1 MQAGDIGVVTMSA
14 EGDLDTF
21 IEVAEVCPAEQ
32 ATCAGASYRS
42 TTPRRS
48 GHFGPTPRGGLRS
61 YRLPMP
67 TGNTVSHPA
76 GTALRVIASIVGSVL
91 VAVALSIIWIARLS
105 IDRVLYVSGLGA
117 DGEPTAGWFELAL
130 LLLVVGGFA
139 VAWAAR
145 GLRSTVPWLS
155 VWSPSFSVAMASSRF
170 LVASQVTCTTGG
182 PLPVGPAFTWQDLVH
197 TTVAVLAFAL
207 AAFAMLQ
214 VSFVE
219 GRRTLRVLSLG
230 AGISTAAI
238 AAAGG
243 ILSLLQFRTDIGSI
257 LELVATTI
265 GMGWLAILGMDTAV
279 AQRRVR
285 RKTWKP
291 VLQAVEVHRSTA
303 RSTGTI
309 SLVAVSR

>member
-1 MQAGDIGVVTMSA
+1 MPVENTAP
-14 EGDLDTF
+14 DT
-21 IEVAEVCPAEQ
+21 ARDTA
-32 ATCAGASYRS
+32 AR
-42 TTPRRS
+42 TPS
-48 GHFGPTPRGGLRS
+48 D
-61 YRLPMP
+61 
-67 TGNTVSHPA
+67 
-76 GTALRVIASIVGSVL
+76 ALRAIASIAGSVL
-91 VAVALSIIWIARLS
+91 VAAALTIIWVARMS

-117 DGEPTAGWFELAL
+117 DGEPTAGWFAFAL
-130 LLLVVGGFA
+130 LLLVVGGFS

-155 VWSPSFSVAMASSRF
+155 IWTPSFSVAMASALF
-170 LVASQVTCTTGG
+170 LVASQVTCTTGC

-219 GRRTLRVLSLG
+219 GRRTLRLLSLV
-230 AGISTAAI
+230 AGVSTAVI

-265 GMGWLAILGMDTAV
+265 GMGWLAVLGMDTAIARHRRPRRATWSPAPRAV
-279 AQRRVR
+279 ALR
-285 RKTWKP
+285 
-291 VLQAVEVHRSTA
+291 RSTSRGA
-303 RSTGTI
+303 VTGP
-309 SLVAVSR
+309 LVAVSR

>member
-1 MQAGDIGVVTMSA
+1 
-14 EGDLDTF
+14 
-21 IEVAEVCPAEQ
+21 
-32 ATCAGASYRS
+32 
-42 TTPRRS
+42 
-48 GHFGPTPRGGLRS
+48 
-61 YRLPMP
+61 MP
-67 TGNTVSHPA
+67 TENTASHPA
-76 GTALRVIASIVGSVL
+76 GTTLRVIASIGGSVL
-91 VAVALSIIWIARLS
+91 VAIALTIIWVARLG

-130 LLLVVGGFA
+130 LLLVAGGFA

-155 VWSPSFSVAMASSRF
+155 VWTPSFSVAMASALF
-170 LVASQVTCTTGG
+170 LVASQVTCTTGC
-182 PLPVGPAFTWQDLVH
+182 PLPVGLAFTWQDLVH

-219 GRRTLRVLSLG
+219 GRRTLRILSLG
-230 AGISTAAI
+230 AGISTAVI

-257 LELVATTI
+257 FELVATTI

-279 AQRRVR
+279 AQRRRRVR
-285 RKTWKP
+285 RESWKP
-291 VLQAVEVHRSTA
+291 APQAADLHRSTS
-303 RSTGTI
+303 RSPVTG